1 MQVRIRLAAPLLF
14 TLLVLASSRALN
26 HMDQPLA
33 LLLIVPGD
41 VVQAWLFEAHRAL
54 GGTGYV
60 VTMVGVSALVWTL
73 ILLGLWAVTA
83 KVFRRLSQPRRAFI
97 GFKTLR
103 QWAAYLRTH
112 RR

>member
-33 LLLIVPGD
+33 LLLIVPGY

-73 ILLGLWAVTA
+73 ILLGLW
-83 KVFRRLSQPRRAFI
+83 PRCFGPEHSSWEFPPCDLDLEYRH
-97 GFKTLR
+97 R
-103 QWAAYLRTH
+103 VRTH

>member
-1 MQVRIRLAAPLLF
+1 MQIRIRVAAPLLF
-14 TLLVLASSRALN
+14 TLLVLASSRALS

-33 LLLIVPGD
+33 LLLLVPGY

-73 ILLGLWAVTA
+73 IILGVWALAA
-83 KVFRRLSQPRRAFI
+83 KLFLRLSQPRRAS
-97 GFKTLR
+97 
-103 QWAAYLRTH
+103 
-112 RR
+112 

>member
-33 LLLIVPGD
+33 LLLIVPGY

-73 ILLGLWAVTA
+73 IILGVWALAA
-83 KVFRRLSQPRRAFI
+83 KLFRRLSQPRRAS
-97 GFKTLR
+97 
-103 QWAAYLRTH
+103 
-112 RR
+112 

>member
-1 MQVRIRLAAPLLF
+1 MQVRIRVAAPLLF

-33 LLLIVPGD
+33 LLLIAPGY

-54 GGTGYV
+54 GGVGYG

-73 ILLGLWAVTA
+73 ILLGLWALAA
-83 KVFRRLSQPRRAFI
+83 KVAR
-97 GFKTLR
+97 TLGMTNG
-103 QWAAYLRTH
+103 APP
-112 RR
+112 

>member
-1 MQVRIRLAAPLLF
+1 MQVRIRLAAPVLF

-33 LLLIVPGD
+33 LLLIVPGY

-73 ILLGLWAVTA
+73 ILLGLLVATT
-83 KVFRRLSQPRRAFI
+83 KLLRLLSP
-97 GFKTLR
+97 
-103 QWAAYLRTH
+103 
-112 RR
+112 

>member
-1 MQVRIRLAAPLLF
+1 MQIRIRVAAPLLF
-14 TLLVLASSRALN
+14 TLLVLVSSRALS

-33 LLLIVPGD
+33 LLLLVPGY

-73 ILLGLWAVTA
+73 IILGVWALAA
-83 KVFRRLSQPRRAFI
+83 KLFLRLSQPRRAS
-97 GFKTLR
+97 
-103 QWAAYLRTH
+103 
-112 RR
+112 

>member
-1 MQVRIRLAAPLLF
+1 MQVRIRVAAPLLF
-14 TLLVLASSRALN
+14 PLLVLASSRALN

-33 LLLIVPGD
+33 LLLIVPGY

-83 KVFRRLSQPRRAFI
+83 KVFRRLSQPRRAS
-97 GFKTLR
+97 
-103 QWAAYLRTH
+103 
-112 RR
+112 